1 MNFKNAQT
9 KEELL
14 EQLKRQTENPYARLD
29 ENNPWAKI
37 ACTILKCKK
46 SVGLEKLLEKIENY
60 KINMKL
66 NERMKEEH
74 KMKEDHQK

>member
-1 MNFKNAQT
+1 
-9 KEELL
+9 
-14 EQLKRQTENPYARLD
+14 LD